1 MLTLSQRRLCK
12 DPEKKF
18 CPSCGNPSLIRT
30 SITYVT
36 PSPEHPQGYILH
48 LKANF
53 QYRLRGTQYSIPPP
67 KPGSSNALKN
77 GGRTELILREDQK
90 EWQRGIKSHEH
101 LKSKQERAAA
111 KAMREGKGDAVFG
124 GASFDDPD
132 WTPGMLLGQQG
143 KSGGP
148 AGIRTGKDGL
158 PIVRCFYNRN
168 GQWLTCLTRQDW
180 LWQAESK
187 RK

>member
-1 MLTLSQRRLCK
+1 
-12 DPEKKF
+12 
-18 CPSCGNPSLIRT
+18 
-30 SITYVT
+30 
-36 PSPEHPQGYILH
+36 
-48 LKANF
+48 
-53 QYRLRGTQYSIPPP
+53 
-67 KPGSSNALKN
+67 
-77 GGRTELILREDQK
+77 
-90 EWQRGIKSHEH
+90 
-101 LKSKQERAAA
+101 
-111 KAMREGKGDAVFG
+111 MREGKGDAVFG